1 MKRIGIIF
9 LKIFVMM
16 IVANFVF
23 AISLSYLI
31 HIGDLAIVTAAALS
45 IGSLFFLDKVI
56 FKTFS

>member
-9 LKIFVMM
+9 LKVFVMLIM
-16 IVANFVF
+16 MNFVF
-23 AISLSYLI
+23 AISLSYLTP
-31 HIGDLAIVTAAALS
+31 IGDLAIVISAALS

>member
-9 LKIFVMM
+9 LKVFVMLIM
-16 IVANFVF
+16 MNFVF
-23 AISLSYLI
+23 AISLSYLTP
-31 HIGDLAIVTAAALS
+31 IGDLAIVTAAALS